1 MDLWQLH
8 QSFLGEPLNVADP
21 FIANLGETDA
31 GHWLKVSARADGSFS
46 VTNGRTGETKA
57 YAAGD

>member
-1 MDLWQLH
+1 VILPSTQ
-8 QSFLGEPLNVADP
+8 VT
-21 FIANLGETDA
+21 TDA

-57 YAAGD
+57 CAAGD